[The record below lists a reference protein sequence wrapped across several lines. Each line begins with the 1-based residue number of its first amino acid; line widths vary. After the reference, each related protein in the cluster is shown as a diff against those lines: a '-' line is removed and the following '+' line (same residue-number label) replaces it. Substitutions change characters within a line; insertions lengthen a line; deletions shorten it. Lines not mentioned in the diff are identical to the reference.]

1 MMETRMNQCE
11 INVPLHSRLLLES
24 GFVDDIR
31 DGVNKLTEDEHILTP
46 GLDGRIQGTVA
57 GLKIGE
63 VSMVFVSYGSDVTV
77 VSPPNRRRVLVA
89 LPLGPMG
96 VECGSNSW
104 VTEGPFALHGTQ
116 TTRMAPHGGLGC
128 LIAAVDVGVLE
139 SLLASTFGR
148 SIANPM
154 LLSMSEPLK
163 MAAPELMTSIWSSV
177 IEQVDSSPAGHPD
190 AILEQGLS
198 GILTSSI
205 LTGLSPYISDVLEP
219 KTKFLGPRYVAAAKS
234 YLEQHFSED
243 ISIETV
249 ASAVGISARQ
259 LTAAFHEHIG
269 KSPVQLLREI
279 RLEKARGRIEA
290 SHLPGTTTVASI
302 AMASGFSHLGRFSAH
317 YAEKY
322 HEQPSETLK
331 RVRLRTETSY

>member
-1 MMETRMNQCE
+1 MTQRE
-11 INVPLHSRLLLES
+11 IDVPLHSRLLIKS
-24 GFVDDIR
+24 DFVDDIR
-31 DGVNKLTEDEHILTP
+31 DGVNNLTEDEHILTP
-46 GLDGRIQGTVA
+46 GLDGRLQGTVA
-57 GLKIGE
+57 GLKIGD

-77 VSPPNRRRVLVA
+77 VSPPNRRRILVA

-96 VECGSNSW
+96 VECGNNEW
-104 VTEGPFALHGTQ
+104 VAEGPFALHGTQ
-116 TTRMAPHGGLGC
+116 TTKMAPHGGLGC

-148 SIANPM
+148 SLANPM
-154 LLSMSEPLK
+154 LLSMAEPLK

-177 IEQVDSSPAGHPD
+177 IGQVDASPAGQPD
-190 AILEQGLS
+190 AMLEQGLS
-198 GILTSSI
+198 GILMSSI

-219 KTKFLGPRYVAAAKS
+219 KTKFLGPRYVAAAKV
-234 YLEQHFSED
+234 YLEEHFAED
-243 ISIETV
+243 ISIEAV

-259 LTAAFHEHIG
+259 LTAAFQEHIG

-279 RLEKARGRIEA
+279 RLEKVRGRIEA
-290 SHLPGTTTVASI
+290 SHLPGITTVSSI

-322 HEQPSETLK
+322 QEQPSETLK
-331 RVRLRTETSY
+331 RVRLRRET